1 MEVTGPL
8 GGSIGKYNSL
18 RYRGYYYD
26 SEFGLYYL
34 NSRYYD
40 PAMCRFINADSQLD
54 CNSTQ
59 GYNLFAYCEN
69 NPIIYSDPTGH
80 SLLAIIGL
88 GLLLVG
94 MVTGL
99 TASVPVGN
107 SNNNIH
113 YSTNKDP
120 IDPSVPPNPESG
132 YVPPKKNPNPGKVKN
147 PNGAG
152 KGWPSN
158 NGGVWVPNNNQ
169 DGGPGWTVQF
179 PGGGHEHRYPDG
191 HVRSHNFSNS
201 HGNFKDLIIGGA
213 IIAGTGMGIIFI
225 MADDVT
231 GVGMLDNAALP
242 ALFGSFAKGVEM
254 VAK

>member
-1 MEVTGPL
+1 
-8 GGSIGKYNSL
+8 
-18 RYRGYYYD
+18 
-26 SEFGLYYL
+26 
-34 NSRYYD
+34 
-40 PAMCRFINADSQLD
+40 MCRFINADSQLD

-107 SNNNIH
+107 SNNIH

-120 IDPSVPPNPESG
+120 IDPRVPPNPESG

-147 PNGAG
+147 PNGAEKKDDHQIMEG
-152 KGWPSN
+152 CGFQITIKMA
-158 NGGVWVPNNNQ
+158 
-169 DGGPGWTVQF
+169 D
-179 PGGGHEHRYPDG
+179 PGGLCNSQAEDMNIDILMGMSGHTI
-191 HVRSHNFSNS
+191 F
-201 HGNFKDLIIGGA
+201 LILTA
-213 IIAGTGMGIIFI
+213 ILKT
-225 MADDVT
+225 
-231 GVGMLDNAALP
+231 
-242 ALFGSFAKGVEM
+242 
-254 VAK
+254 